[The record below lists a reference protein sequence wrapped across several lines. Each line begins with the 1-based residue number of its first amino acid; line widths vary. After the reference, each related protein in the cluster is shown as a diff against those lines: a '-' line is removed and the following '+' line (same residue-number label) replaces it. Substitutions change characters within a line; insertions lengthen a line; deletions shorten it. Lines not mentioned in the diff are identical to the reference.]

1 MRFMRPCGVRIMWYH
16 NHITHHL
23 HARRHGLS
31 LDQWPTQSQLG
42 SNDCR
47 HGRSFDGWFI
57 GHWQNVYKCIR
68 WLWNEYKH
76 FWNRE
81 HIRGVY
87 RRVYSIY
94 LHDCWLYW
102 LKLMVLE
109 SLVIVSI
116 LAFLNAFLI
125 IGFYLSCSYNE
136 HEGQIYDKM
145 ILWRFH
151 KWVRSIVGDW
161 WAKPVCGCVP
171 CMASLHSIIPFL
183 IIANNNNLPLW
194 IWPLYALTVSGIA
207 KLIHSK
213 IE

>member
-1 MRFMRPCGVRIMWYH
+1 
-16 NHITHHL
+16 
-23 HARRHGLS
+23 
-31 LDQWPTQSQLG
+31 
-42 SNDCR
+42 
-47 HGRSFDGWFI
+47 
-57 GHWQNVYKCIR
+57 
-68 WLWNEYKH
+68 
-76 FWNRE
+76 
-81 HIRGVY
+81 
-87 RRVYSIY
+87 
-94 LHDCWLYW
+94 
-102 LKLMVLE
+102 MVLE

-194 IWPLYALTVSGIA
+194 IWPLYALTVSVVVA
-207 KLIHSK
+207 KVGGVGWHIHPPYTHSQRQATLVLTVKQEARVVALIVVAS
-213 IE
+213 